1 MRKLLSVVM
10 GFMVAGAM
18 VAVQA
23 QKAPSIKKVKE
34 EVAFSQDVKVG
45 TTLLKAGRYQVASNA
60 TGDQLTFHRMV
71 QDPTYNTIWNL
82 DMKEKPVVVKCTVQ
96 ALTAK
101 SKGTQLSIP
110 TDASGVAVLKTLT
123 LDDTN
128 LTFTIAQ

>member
-23 QKAPSIKKVKE
+23 QKAPTIKKVKE

-45 TTLLKAGRYQVASNA
+45 GTLLKAGRYQVASNA

-96 ALTAK
+96 ALAAK
-101 SKGTQLSIP
+101 AKGTQLTMP
-110 TDASGVAVLKTLT
+110 TDASGV
-123 LDDTN
+123 
-128 LTFTIAQ
+128 